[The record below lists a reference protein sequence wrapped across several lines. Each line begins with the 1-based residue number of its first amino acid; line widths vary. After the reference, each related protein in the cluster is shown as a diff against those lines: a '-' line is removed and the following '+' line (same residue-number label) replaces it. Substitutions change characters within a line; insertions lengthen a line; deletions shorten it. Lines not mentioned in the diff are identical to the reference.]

1 MIRPPGGTRDDDGRT
16 ERRGQR
22 RNKRVMT
29 TKTGRGAAGFLP
41 ILAWLPHYRWGSLRG
56 DALGAATAWAIVVPE
71 SVAYAQIAGVPPQN
85 AFYAAPIALV
95 AYAIFGSSRNLV
107 VGATSAAAIL
117 SASTVAV
124 VSANSKDAVELSAA
138 LCLVAGVILIAAGLL
153 RLGFITNFM
162 SEPAL
167 TGFLFGMALIIVIRQ
182 LGKIVGV
189 STGDGDFFAR
199 LWHLLAHAGSWSL
212 ASIVVGVVAIGAL
225 LALERYL
232 PRLPASLVVLVLGIV
247 ISYLFHLD
255 QHGVDVVGKIPSSV
269 PTPHVPDVSWHQGAQ
284 LTGGGFGL
292 ALVVFAESYSISSR
306 FARVHGYEVD
316 PNQEMIAMGASNVA
330 VGFVRGFAVSGSAS
344 RTAAVEGAGGATQM
358 VSIVA
363 AVLVLITAAFL
374 TPLFTY
380 LPEPVLGAIV
390 IVAVRGFLRVGKMRE
405 YWRRDK
411 RNFAVAAAA
420 LLGVLV
426 LDLLPGLI
434 IAVALSLVLFIAYAS
449 APRIA
454 TLGRTGSGDFVE
466 TSGRDDLVQEPG
478 LLVVRPDGGLFFGN
492 ADRVRQAVTALAAAA
507 EPPARVVCLVLSNS
521 YRLSLPVLETLG
533 VLEEQLGRSSR
544 ELWLAGVP
552 SQARPELDSDQ
563 LAKAL
568 GPDRIFSSVPAAAD
582 YFAGHQPAQYHSDSS
597 DPG

>member
-1 MIRPPGGTRDDDGRT
+1 MTSKAA
-16 ERRGQR
+16 RGL
-22 RNKRVMT
+22 V
-29 TKTGRGAAGFLP
+29 GFVP
-41 ILAWLPHYRWGSLRG
+41 ILTWIHQYRPGSLRG
-56 DALGAATAWAIVVPE
+56 DVAGAATAWAIVVPE

-85 AFYAAPIALV
+85 AFYAAPIALL
-95 AYAIFGSSRNLV
+95 AYAVFGSSRNLV

-117 SASTVAV
+117 SASTVAE

-138 LCLVAGVILIAAGLL
+138 LCLVAGVILLAAGLL
-153 RLGFITNFM
+153 KLGFITNFM

-199 LWHLLAHAGSWSL
+199 LWHLLAHIGSWGGV
-212 ASIVVGVVAIGAL
+212 SIVVGVIAIGAL

-232 PRLPASLVVLVLGIV
+232 PKVPASLVVLVLGIV
-247 ISYLFHLD
+247 LSYLLKLD
-255 QHGVDVVGKIPSSV
+255 HHGVEVVGKIPSSV
-269 PTPHVPDVSWHQGAQ
+269 PAPHVPNVSWHQVAQ

-316 PNQEMIAMGASNVA
+316 ANQEMIAMGASNLA

-344 RTAAVEGAGGATQM
+344 RTAAVDGAGGATQM

-390 IVAVRGFLRVGKMRE
+390 IVAVRGFLRVGKMRL

-426 LDLLPGLI
+426 FDLLPGLI
-434 IAVALSLVLFIAYAS
+434 IAVALSLVLFVAYAS
-449 APRIA
+449 APRVA
-454 TLGRTGSGDFVE
+454 VLGRTGSGDFAE
-466 TSGRDDLVQEPG
+466 ASSGGDLAQVPG
-478 LLVVRPDGGLFFGN
+478 LLIVRPDGGLFFGN
-492 ADRVRQAVTALAAAA
+492 ADRVREAVAALAAVGD
-507 EPPARVVCLVLSNS
+507 PPVRVVCLVLSNS
-521 YRLSLPVLETLG
+521 YRLSLPVLDTLG
-533 VLEEQLGRSSR
+533 VLEEQLRRSGV
-544 ELWLAGVP
+544 ELWLVAVP
-552 SQARPELDSDQ
+552 SQARPQLAQDQ
-563 LAKAL
+563 LATTL
-568 GPDRIFSSVPAAAD
+568 GPDRILPSARVAAD
-582 YFAGHQPAQYHSDSS
+582 SFASAHPLS
-597 DPG
+597 

>member
-1 MIRPPGGTRDDDGRT
+1 MTSKAA
-16 ERRGQR
+16 RGL
-22 RNKRVMT
+22 V
-29 TKTGRGAAGFLP
+29 GFVP
-41 ILAWLPHYRWGSLRG
+41 ILTWIRHYRPGSLRG
-56 DALGAATAWAIVVPE
+56 DVAGAATAWAIVVPE

-85 AFYAAPIALV
+85 AFYAAPIALL
-95 AYAIFGSSRNLV
+95 AYAVFGSSRNLV

-117 SASTVAV
+117 SASTVAE

-138 LCLVAGVILIAAGLL
+138 LCLVAGVILLAAGLL
-153 RLGFITNFM
+153 KLGFITNFM

-199 LWHLLAHAGSWSL
+199 VWHLLAHAGSWGV
-212 ASIVVGVVAIGAL
+212 ASIVVGVIAIGAL
-225 LALERYL
+225 LALERFL
-232 PRLPASLVVLVLGIV
+232 PKVPASLVVLVLGIV
-247 ISYLFHLD
+247 LSYLLKLD
-255 QHGVDVVGKIPSSV
+255 HHGVEVVGKIPSSV
-269 PTPHVPDVSWHQGAQ
+269 PTPHVPNVSWHQVAQ

-316 PNQEMIAMGASNVA
+316 ANQEMIAMGASNVA

-344 RTAAVEGAGGATQM
+344 RTAAVDGAGGATQM

-390 IVAVRGFLRVGKMRE
+390 IVAVRGFLRVGKMRL

-426 LDLLPGLI
+426 FDLLPGLI
-434 IAVALSLVLFIAYAS
+434 IAVALSLVLFVAYAS
-449 APRIA
+449 APRVA
-454 TLGRTGSGDFVE
+454 VLGRTGSGDFAE
-466 TSGRDDLVQEPG
+466 SSSGGDLTQVPG
-478 LLVVRPDGGLFFGN
+478 LLIVRPDGGLFFGN
-492 ADRVRQAVTALAAAA
+492 ADRVREAVAALAAAGD
-507 EPPARVVCLVLSNS
+507 PPVRVVCLVLSNS
-521 YRLSLPVLETLG
+521 YRLSLPVLDTLG
-533 VLEEQLGRSSR
+533 VLEEQLRRSGV
-544 ELWLAGVP
+544 ELWLAAVP
-552 SQARPELDSDQ
+552 SQARPQLAQDQ
-563 LAKAL
+563 LAATL
-568 GPDRIFSSVPAAAD
+568 GPDRILPSPRMAAD
-582 YFAGHQPAQYHSDSS
+582 SFAAGQEQR
-597 DPG
+597 

>member
-1 MIRPPGGTRDDDGRT
+1 
-16 ERRGQR
+16 
-22 RNKRVMT
+22 MT
-29 TKTGRGAAGFLP
+29 KAVYALAKFLP
-41 ILAWLPHYRWGSLRG
+41 ILAWLPHYRPGSLRG
-56 DALGAATAWAIVVPE
+56 DAMGAATAWAIVVPE

-85 AFYAAPIALV
+85 AFYAAPIALL

-117 SASTVAV
+117 SASTVAE
-124 VSANSKDAVELSAA
+124 VSANSKDAIELSAA
-138 LCLVAGVILIAAGLL
+138 LCLVAGVILITAGLL

-199 LWHLLAHAGSWSL
+199 LWQLLAHAGSWGL

-232 PRLPASLVVLVLGIV
+232 PRLPASLIVLVLGIAV
-247 ISYLFHLD
+247 SYLFKLD
-255 QHGVDVVGKIPSSV
+255 HHGVDVVGKIPSSV
-269 PTPHVPDVSWHQGAQ
+269 PAPHIPDVSWHQLAQ

-306 FARVHGYEVD
+306 FARVHGYEVNAD
-316 PNQEMIAMGASNVA
+316 QEMIAMGAANVA

-344 RTAAVEGAGGATQM
+344 RTAAVDGAGGTSQM
-358 VSIVA
+358 VSVVA

-374 TPLFTY
+374 TPLFTQ

-390 IVAVRGFLRVGKMRE
+390 IVAVRGFLRVGKMRL

-411 RNFAVAAAA
+411 RNFAIASAA

-426 LDLLPGLI
+426 FDLLPGLI

-454 TLGRTGSGDFVE
+454 VLGRTGSGDFVE
-466 TSGRDDLVQEPG
+466 TRGRDDLAQAPG
-478 LLVVRPDGGLFFGN
+478 LIVVRPDGGLFFGN
-492 ADRVRQAVTALAAAA
+492 ADRVRQAVAALATAGD
-507 EPPARVVCLVLSNS
+507 PPARVVCLVLSNS
-521 YRLSLPVLETLG
+521 YRLSLPVLDTLG
-533 VLEEQLGRSSR
+533 ILEKELGRSGV
-544 ELWLAGVP
+544 ELWLAAVP
-552 SQARPELDSDQ
+552 SQAQGQLEQDQ
-563 LAKAL
+563 LATTL
-568 GPDRIFSSVPAAAD
+568 GPDRILPSAVAAAD
-582 YFAGHQPAQYHSDSS
+582 SFAARH
-597 DPG
+597 

>member
-1 MIRPPGGTRDDDGRT
+1 MTSKAA
-16 ERRGQR
+16 RGL
-22 RNKRVMT
+22 V
-29 TKTGRGAAGFLP
+29 GFVP
-41 ILAWLPHYRWGSLRG
+41 ILTWIRHYRPGSLRG
-56 DALGAATAWAIVVPE
+56 DVAGAATAWAIVVPE

-85 AFYAAPIALV
+85 AFYAAPIALL
-95 AYAIFGSSRNLV
+95 AYAVFGSSRNLV

-117 SASTVAV
+117 SASTVAE

-138 LCLVAGVILIAAGLL
+138 LCLVAGVILLAAGLL
-153 RLGFITNFM
+153 KLGFITNFM

-199 LWHLLAHAGSWSL
+199 VWHLLAHAGSWGV
-212 ASIVVGVVAIGAL
+212 ASIVVGVIAIGAL
-225 LALERYL
+225 LALERFL
-232 PRLPASLVVLVLGIV
+232 PKVPASLVVLVLGIV
-247 ISYLFHLD
+247 LSYLLKLD
-255 QHGVDVVGKIPSSV
+255 HHGVEVVGKIPSSV
-269 PTPHVPDVSWHQGAQ
+269 PTPHVPNVSWHQVAQ

-316 PNQEMIAMGASNVA
+316 ANQEMIAMGASNLA

-344 RTAAVEGAGGATQM
+344 RTAAVDGAGGATQM

-390 IVAVRGFLRVGKMRE
+390 IVAVRGFLRVGKMRL

-426 LDLLPGLI
+426 FDLLPGLI
-434 IAVALSLVLFIAYAS
+434 IAVALSLVLFVAYAS
-449 APRIA
+449 APRVA
-454 TLGRTGSGDFVE
+454 VLGRTGSGDFAE
-466 TSGRDDLVQEPG
+466 SSSGGDLTQVPG
-478 LLVVRPDGGLFFGN
+478 LLIVRPDGGLFFGN
-492 ADRVRQAVTALAAAA
+492 ADRVREAVAALAAAGD
-507 EPPARVVCLVLSNS
+507 PPVRVVCLVLSNS
-521 YRLSLPVLETLG
+521 YRLSLPVLDTLG
-533 VLEEQLGRSSR
+533 VLEEQLRRSGV
-544 ELWLAGVP
+544 ELWLAAVP
-552 SQARPELDSDQ
+552 SQARPQLAQDQ
-563 LAKAL
+563 LAATL
-568 GPDRIFSSVPAAAD
+568 GPDRILPSPRMAAD
-582 YFAGHQPAQYHSDSS
+582 SFAAGQEQR
-597 DPG
+597 

>member
-1 MIRPPGGTRDDDGRT
+1 MTSKAA
-16 ERRGQR
+16 RGL
-22 RNKRVMT
+22 V
-29 TKTGRGAAGFLP
+29 GFVP
-41 ILAWLPHYRWGSLRG
+41 ILTWIRHYRPGSLRG
-56 DALGAATAWAIVVPE
+56 DVAGAATAWAIVVPE
-71 SVAYAQIAGVPPQN
+71 SVAYAQIAGVSPQN
-85 AFYAAPIALV
+85 AFYAAPIALL
-95 AYAIFGSSRNLV
+95 AYAVFGSSRNLV

-117 SASTVAV
+117 SASTVAE

-138 LCLVAGVILIAAGLL
+138 LCLVAGVILLAAGLL
-153 RLGFITNFM
+153 KLGFITNFM

-199 LWHLLAHAGSWSL
+199 VWHLLAHAGSWGV
-212 ASIVVGVVAIGAL
+212 ASIVVGVIAIGAL
-225 LALERYL
+225 LALERFL
-232 PRLPASLVVLVLGIV
+232 PKVPASLVVLVLGIV
-247 ISYLFHLD
+247 LSYLLKLD
-255 QHGVDVVGKIPSSV
+255 HHGVEVVGKIPSSV
-269 PTPHVPDVSWHQGAQ
+269 PTPHVPNVSWHQVAQ

-316 PNQEMIAMGASNVA
+316 ANQEMIAMGASNVA

-344 RTAAVEGAGGATQM
+344 RTAAVDGAGGATQM

-390 IVAVRGFLRVGKMRE
+390 IVAVRGFLRVGKMRL

-426 LDLLPGLI
+426 FDLLPGLI
-434 IAVALSLVLFIAYAS
+434 IAVALSLVLFVAYAS
-449 APRIA
+449 APRVA
-454 TLGRTGSGDFVE
+454 VLGRTGSGDFAE
-466 TSGRDDLVQEPG
+466 SSSGGDLTQVPG
-478 LLVVRPDGGLFFGN
+478 LLIVRPDGGLFFGN
-492 ADRVRQAVTALAAAA
+492 ADRVREAVAALAAAGD
-507 EPPARVVCLVLSNS
+507 PPVRVVCLVLSNS
-521 YRLSLPVLETLG
+521 YRLSLPVLDTLG
-533 VLEEQLGRSSR
+533 VLEEQLRRSGV
-544 ELWLAGVP
+544 ELWLAAVP
-552 SQARPELDSDQ
+552 SQARPQLAQDQ
-563 LAKAL
+563 LAATL
-568 GPDRIFSSVPAAAD
+568 GPDRILPSPRMAAD
-582 YFAGHQPAQYHSDSS
+582 SFAAGQEQR
-597 DPG
+597 

>member
-1 MIRPPGGTRDDDGRT
+1 MTSKAA
-16 ERRGQR
+16 RGL
-22 RNKRVMT
+22 V
-29 TKTGRGAAGFLP
+29 GFVP
-41 ILAWLPHYRWGSLRG
+41 ILTWIRHYRPGSLRG
-56 DALGAATAWAIVVPE
+56 DVAGAATAWAIVVPE

-85 AFYAAPIALV
+85 AFYAAPIALL
-95 AYAIFGSSRNLV
+95 AYAVFGSSRNLV

-117 SASTVAV
+117 SASTVAE

-138 LCLVAGVILIAAGLL
+138 LCLVAGVILLAAGLL
-153 RLGFITNFM
+153 KLGFITNFM

-199 LWHLLAHAGSWSL
+199 VWHLLAHAGSWGV
-212 ASIVVGVVAIGAL
+212 ASIVVGVIAIGAL
-225 LALERYL
+225 LALERFL
-232 PRLPASLVVLVLGIV
+232 PKVPASLVVLVLGIV
-247 ISYLFHLD
+247 LSYLLKLD
-255 QHGVDVVGKIPSSV
+255 HHGVEVVGKIPSSV
-269 PTPHVPDVSWHQGAQ
+269 PTPHVPNVSWHQVAQ

-316 PNQEMIAMGASNVA
+316 ANQEMIAMGASNVA

-344 RTAAVEGAGGATQM
+344 RTAAVDGAGGATQM

-390 IVAVRGFLRVGKMRE
+390 IVAVRGFLRVGKMRL

-426 LDLLPGLI
+426 FDLLPGLI
-434 IAVALSLVLFIAYAS
+434 IAVALSLVLFVAYAS
-449 APRIA
+449 APRVA
-454 TLGRTGSGDFVE
+454 VLGRTGSGDFAE
-466 TSGRDDLVQEPG
+466 SSSGGDLTQVPG
-478 LLVVRPDGGLFFGN
+478 LLIVRPDGGLFFGN
-492 ADRVRQAVTALAAAA
+492 ADRVREAVAALAAAGD
-507 EPPARVVCLVLSNS
+507 PPVRVVCLVLSNS
-521 YRLSLPVLETLG
+521 YRLSLPVLDTLG
-533 VLEEQLGRSSR
+533 VLEEQLRRSGV
-544 ELWLAGVP
+544 ELWLAAVP
-552 SQARPELDSDQ
+552 SQARPQLAQDQ
-563 LAKAL
+563 LATTL
-568 GPDRIFSSVPAAAD
+568 GPDRILPSANVAAD
-582 YFAGHQPAQYHSDSS
+582 SFAAGQEQR
-597 DPG
+597 